1 MSGGQTQISEALR
14 LARAGNFAAAERL
27 CRDLIRREPANAGAI
42 MLSGL
47 IAASRGENDKAVTL
61 FERAIALQPQRS
73 DAHFNLGLIRVR
85 QGRDADAVVSFERA
99 LKIDPS
105 NLEAAVARAETLLVL
120 QRWAEAIQ
128 ALDLILAAKPTLT
141 DLWLK
146 RGAAYDTLADYV
158 KALESYRRAEALAP
172 ANPVTKELIGT
183 ILVRFARFR
192 EAIVTLTQALAL
204 GHQTADT
211 YLQRALA
218 YSSLGERDKA
228 LADLAR
234 AHETTPMHRR
244 VLIYYAECL
253 HRAGRSADAEAVLDA
268 ARAHDPVGSRVLLG
282 NIRSDRRRDDEA
294 LTAFAEAEAAG
305 TGEFIVPWARTLHN
319 LRLGNFAEGFRDF
332 DERLRGPLGETG
344 KALPGVEWQPG
355 SGHRDRTLLLYA
367 EQGFGDTINFARYV
381 PQLIDQGHEVV
392 VQVQPPLVALCRSLH
407 PKATVISRAD
417 PIPPF
422 DARAPIPSL
431 PARLGT
437 RLDTIPAKVPYLQP
451 TPAAREA
458 WLSRTAGLKHPRIG
472 LCWSGSSTHERD
484 AVRSV
489 PFAAIKRL
497 LDVAGP
503 TFVSLQRDP
512 RPDEKAEIAAEKR
525 LVDFTPQLTD
535 FNETAALID
544 ALDLVVTVDT
554 SVAHVAGALGKPVW
568 ILLAYAT
575 DWRWLWDREDTPWYP
590 SARLIRQTT
599 YGDWSDVLE
608 RVANELAEFAR

>member
-42 MLSGL
+42 MLAGL
-47 IAASRGENDKAVTL
+47 IAASRGENDKAVDL

-105 NLEAAVARAETLLVL
+105 NLEAAVARAEALLVL
-120 QRWAEAIQ
+120 QRWAEAIH
-128 ALDLILAAKPTLT
+128 ALDLILAARPNLT

-146 RGAAYDTLADYV
+146 RGAAYDTLADYA
-158 KALESYRRAEALAP
+158 KALESYRRAEVLVP
-172 ANPVTKELIGT
+172 ADPVTKELIGT

-192 EAIVTLTQALAL
+192 EAIATLTQALAL

-228 LADLAR
+228 LADFAR
-234 AHETTPMHRR
+234 AHEIAPMHRR

-253 HRAGRSADAEAVLDA
+253 HRAGRSADAEAVLEA
-268 ARAHDPVGSRVLLG
+268 AREHDPVGSRVLLG
-282 NIRSDRRRDDEA
+282 NIRSDRRRDEEA
-294 LTAFAEAEAAG
+294 LAAFAEAEAAG
-305 TGEFIVPWARTLHN
+305 TGEFIIAWARTLHN
-319 LRLGNFAEGFRDF
+319 LRLGNFAEGLRDF

-355 SGHRDRTLLLYA
+355 SGQRDRTLLLYA

-381 PQLIDQGHEVV
+381 PQLIDQGHDVV
-392 VQVQPPLVALCRSLH
+392 LQVQPPLVALCRSLH
-407 PKATVISRAD
+407 PKVAVISRAD

-437 RLDTIPAKVPYLQP
+437 RLDTIPAQMPYLQP

-458 WLSRTAGLKHPRIG
+458 WQARTAGLIRPRIG

-489 PFAAIKRL
+489 PFAAIRRL
-497 LDVAGP
+497 LEAAGP

-525 LVDFTPQLTD
+525 LVDFTAQLID

-544 ALDLVVTVDT
+544 TLDLVVTVDT

-568 ILLAYAT
+568 ILLAYAP
-575 DWRWLWDREDTPWYP
+575 DWRWLWDRDDTPWYP
-590 SARLIRQTT
+590 SARLFRQTV

-608 RVANELAEFAR
+608 HVANELAELAR